1 MYSYQI
7 DYVIQNNTPTVECI
21 TVAEA
26 KQYCRVSNDVEDDL
40 FVDLIIQARQIVEK
54 VTNLKL
60 VPCQVD
66 VWFNNAGGNF
76 QLPFGPVSYI
86 LGMWDYQNTQIPSNI
101 YRLMGAQYPVVR
113 YPLYGEIKM
122 SYIAGFDCV
131 PTDLKVAMLDQI
143 NYDYENRGMDVNDM
157 GICEKTMR
165 ACQRWTRTS
174 PIL

>member
-7 DYVIQNNTPTVECI
+7 DYVIQNNTPTQECI

-26 KQYCRVSNDVEDDL
+26 KQYCRVSNNVEDDL

-54 VTNLKL
+54 VANIKL

-66 VWFNNAGGNF
+66 VWFNNSGGNF
-76 QLPFGPVSYI
+76 QLPFGPVTYI
-86 LGMWDYQNTQIPSNI
+86 LGMWDQQNNQIPSTT
-101 YRLMGAQYPVVR
+101 YRLMGAQYPIVR
-113 YPLYGEIKM
+113 YPMYGEIKI
-122 SYIAGFDCV
+122 SYMAGYDCV

>member
-7 DYVIQNNTPTVECI
+7 DYVIQNNTPTQECI

-26 KQYCRVSNDVEDDL
+26 KQYCRVSNNVEDDL

-54 VTNLKL
+54 CTNIKL

-66 VWFNNAGGNF
+66 VWFNNGGGNF
-76 QLPFGPVSYI
+76 QLPFGPVTYI
-86 LGMWDYQNTQIPSNI
+86 LGMWDQQNNQIPSTT
-101 YRLMGAQYPVVR
+101 YRLMGAQYPIVR
-113 YPLYGEIKM
+113 YPLYGEIKI
-122 SYIAGFDCV
+122 SYMAGYDCV

>member
-7 DYVIQNNTPTVECI
+7 DYVIQNNTPTQECI

-26 KQYCRVSNDVEDDL
+26 KQYCRVSNNVEDDL

-54 VTNLKL
+54 VANIKL

-66 VWFNNAGGNF
+66 VWFNNSGGNF
-76 QLPFGPVSYI
+76 QLPFGPVTYI
-86 LGMWDYQNTQIPSNI
+86 LGMWDQQNNQIPSTI
-101 YRLMGAQYPVVR
+101 YRLMGAQYPIVR
-113 YPLYGEIKM
+113 YPMYGEIKI
-122 SYIAGFDCV
+122 SYMAGYDCV

>member
-1 MYSYQI
+1 M
-7 DYVIQNNTPTVECI
+7 
-21 TVAEA
+21 
-26 KQYCRVSNDVEDDL
+26 
-40 FVDLIIQARQIVEK
+40 
-54 VTNLKL
+54 
-60 VPCQVD
+60 D

-76 QLPFGPVSYI
+76 QLPFGPVTYV
-86 LGMWDYQNTQIPSNI
+86 LGMWDYQNTQIPSTI

-122 SYIAGFDCV
+122 SYMAGFDCV

>member
-7 DYVIQNNTPTVECI
+7 DYVIQNNTPVTECI

-26 KQYCRVSNDVEDDL
+26 KQYCRVSNNVEDDL

-54 VTNLKL
+54 VANIKL

-66 VWFNNAGGNF
+66 VWFNNSGGNF
-76 QLPFGPVSYI
+76 QLPFGPVTYI
-86 LGMWDYQNTQIPSNI
+86 LGMWDQQNNQIPSTT
-101 YRLMGAQYPVVR
+101 YRLMGAQYPIVR
-113 YPLYGEIKM
+113 YPMYGEIKI
-122 SYIAGFDCV
+122 SYMAGYDCV

>member
-7 DYVIQNNTPTVECI
+7 DYVIQNNTPVTESI

-26 KQYCRVSNDVEDDL
+26 KQYCRVTNNVEDDL

-54 VTNLKL
+54 ITNTKL

-66 VWFNNAGGNF
+66 VWFNNSGGNF
-76 QLPFGPVSYI
+76 QLPFGPVTYI
-86 LGMWDYQNTQIPSNI
+86 LGMWDQQNNQIPSTT
-101 YRLMGAQYPVVR
+101 YRLMGAQYPIVR

-122 SYIAGFDCV
+122 SYMAGYDCV